1 MVQDNMELC
10 NSGSQVLHHQ
20 FDFGRFKT
28 ERMDVTLPVQVLS
41 FGEPAYTKKEVSP
54 FGREENSH
62 SIDNAHDTGKL
73 LAGI

>member
-1 MVQDNMELC
+1 MAVRC
-10 NSGSQVLHHQ
+10 CIIHR

-28 ERMDVTLPVQVLS
+28 ERMDVTLPVQVLC
-41 FGEPAYTKKEVSP
+41 FGGPAYTKEEVSR

-62 SIDNAHDTGKL
+62 SIDKACDTGKL